1 MMVCHWLVV
10 GTGAAAAAAR
20 RKGQRESRGRV
31 DESARKEGKRK
42 EGRKEGALASAEGR
56 IFILFSKG
64 TTRKG

>member
-1 MMVCHWLVV
+1 MVCHWLVV

-42 EGRKEGALASAEGR
+42 EANEGALASAEGR
-56 IFILFSKG
+56 ISKG